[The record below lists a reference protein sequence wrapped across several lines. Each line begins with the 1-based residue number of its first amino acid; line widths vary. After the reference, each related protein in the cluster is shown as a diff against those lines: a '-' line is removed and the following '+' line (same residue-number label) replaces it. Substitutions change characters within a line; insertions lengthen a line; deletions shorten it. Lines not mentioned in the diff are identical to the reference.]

1 MWFFKTVRANESQG
15 WKSVRT
21 ASVHTPPTLQHH
33 PYTHTHTVSFYCPS
47 EVSDSISCLLQSAA
61 RMLMNTKHATQ
72 ELCITPNVDTTAAA
86 ANFAK
91 VCYCSLVGSWTACSS
106 CTYLVLK

>member
-21 ASVHTPPTLQHH
+21 ASVHTPPTLHHH
-33 PYTHTHTVSFYCPS
+33 PYTHTHTHTVSFYCPS

-61 RMLMNTKHATQ
+61 RMLMNTKHATFASHQ
-72 ELCITPNVDTTAAA
+72 MWIRLLLLQTLSRYATA
-86 ANFAK
+86 
-91 VCYCSLVGSWTACSS
+91 VLLVVGQ
-106 CTYLVLK
+106 LVVPAPI